1 MLLGYG
7 IVLGLKYA
15 NLGVQVRGAGPADAS
30 AAVRVL
36 RESILQLCEVDHKNE
51 PGEVSGW
58 LANKTTDTFLK
69 WLGDPDLV
77 MRVAVRDGEIVGVG
91 SCHIA
96 SRSVVLLYV
105 APEHRFGGVSSLLL
119 SDLEEVLKHHGRGQ
133 MSLESTA
140 TALAFYRARGWQP
153 KNEDTPPTLLVKQV
167 GI

>member
-1 MLLGYG
+1 MA
-7 IVLGLKYA
+7 VLRFGLA
-15 NLGVQVRGAGPADAS
+15 LVHFEVRNALAADAS

-36 RESILQLCEVDHKNE
+36 RESISQLCEADHKNE

-119 SDLEEVLKHHGRGQ
+119 SDLEEVLKRHGRGQ
-133 MSLESTA
+133 IRLESTV
-140 TALAFYRARGWQP
+140 TALAFYKARGWQP
-153 KNEDTPPTLLVKQV
+153 KSEGTPPTLLVKQV